1 VNGTSQNQIIIAG
14 AGIAGLAA
22 ALAFASRGFS
32 VQVFE
37 RAPQLEEVGAGIQLS
52 PNATRILARLGVLPA
67 LLKTAVCP
75 SAVLLRDGRTLAE
88 LARVPLGEAAEKRWQ
103 APYLALHR
111 ADLQS
116 ALLSPVVETPAIRL
130 VTNAA
135 ITGMAPSSA
144 GVTVTIAGE
153 AGRSEASGLLLIGA
167 DGVRSAVR
175 GLLGVSR
182 ESRYSGEIAWRTTL
196 PADSATG
203 MALLEATP
211 ADTVTAFLHSGF
223 HLIAYPVRG
232 GAAINLA
239 AFTAGAGLAEKWAGN
254 VDVAPLRKAMRATA
268 PVLSRL
274 ADEAGPWTAWPLHTV
289 DRRPPWTFPRVALI
303 GDAAHAMTPF
313 AAQGAAMAIEDA
325 WTLAASVAAAP
336 DDLAGT
342 LARWEAAR
350 RPRVEKVARRGAF
363 NRFAWHAS
371 GPVALARNLVL
382 KTWSPEKL
390 AADLDWLYGW
400 QPPDLLG
407 SGQLYSCSE

>member
-1 VNGTSQNQIIIAG
+1 VNGARPAEIIVAG

-37 RAPQLEEVGAGIQLS
+37 RAPQLEEVGAGLQLS
-52 PNATRILARLGVLPA
+52 PNATRILDRLGVLPA
-67 LLKTAVCP
+67 LLKTAVRP

-88 LARVPLGEAAEKRWQ
+88 LARVPLGEAAEKRWH

-111 ADLQS
+111 ADLQNT
-116 ALLSPVVETPAIRL
+116 LLSRVLETPSICL
-130 VTNAA
+130 VTGAA
-135 ITGMAPSSA
+135 ITGVAQSSV
-144 GVTVTIAGE
+144 GVAATIAGE
-153 AGRSEASGLLLIGA
+153 AGRTEAGGLLLVGA

-175 GLLGVSR
+175 AFLGTPR
-182 ESRYSGEIAWRTTL
+182 ESRYSGEVAWRTTL
-196 PADSATG
+196 PADSAAG
-203 MALLEATP
+203 RALREAASP
-211 ADTVTAFLHSGF
+211 EAVVAFLHSGF

-239 AFTAGAGLAEKWAGN
+239 AFTPGDGLANNWAGA
-254 VDVAPLRKAMRATA
+254 VDVAPLRHAMRTTA
-268 PVLSRL
+268 PALARL
-274 ADEAGPWTAWPLHTV
+274 ADEAGPWTAWPIHTV
-289 DRRPPWTFPRVALI
+289 DRRPPWTLPDGVALI

-325 WTLAASVAAAP
+325 WTLAANVAAAP
-336 DDLAGT
+336 GDLASA
-342 LARWEAAR
+342 LSRWEAER

-382 KTWSPEKL
+382 KTRPPEKL

-400 QPPDLLG
+400 EQPEL
-407 SGQLYSCSE
+407 

>member
-1 VNGTSQNQIIIAG
+1 VNGAPQNQIIIAG

-52 PNATRILARLGVLPA
+52 PNATRILDRLGVLPA
-67 LLKTAVCP
+67 LLKTAVRP
-75 SAVLLRDGRTLAE
+75 NAVSLRDGRTLAE
-88 LARVPLGEAAEKRWQ
+88 LARVPLGEAAERRWQ

-116 ALLSPVVETPAIRL
+116 ALLSRANETSGIRL
-130 VTNAA
+130 VTGAA
-135 ITGMAPSSA
+135 IASLAQSSA
-144 GVTVTIAGE
+144 GITVTTVGE
-153 AGRSEASGLLLIGA
+153 AGRSEASGLLLVGA

-175 GLLGVSR
+175 THFSPSR
-182 ESRYSGEIAWRTTL
+182 RSHYSGEVAWRTTL
-196 PADSATG
+196 PADSAVG
-203 MALLEATP
+203 RALLEATP

-254 VDVAPLRKAMRATA
+254 VDVSPLRSALRATA

-274 ADEAGPWTAWPLHTV
+274 ADEAGPWTAWPIHTV
-289 DRRPPWTFPRVALI
+289 DRRPPWTSPGVALI

-325 WTLAASVAAAP
+325 WTLAASVAASP
-336 DDLAGT
+336 RDLAGG
-342 LARWEAAR
+342 LAAWEAAR

-371 GPVALARNLVL
+371 GPVALVRNLVL
-382 KTWSPEKL
+382 KTRSPEKL

-400 QPPDLLG
+400 EPPDF
-407 SGQLYSCSE
+407 

>member
-1 VNGTSQNQIIIAG
+1 MNGARPTEIIVAG
-14 AGIAGLAA
+14 AGIAGLTA
-22 ALAFASRGFS
+22 ALAFASRGYA

-37 RAPQLEEVGAGIQLS
+37 RAPQLDEVGAGIQLS
-52 PNATRILARLGVLPA
+52 PNATRILARLDVLPA
-67 LLKTAVCP
+67 LLKTAARP
-75 SAVLLRDGRTLAE
+75 NAVLLRDGSTLAE
-88 LARVPLGEAAEKRWQ
+88 LARVPLGAAAEKRWQ

-116 ALLSPVVETPAIRL
+116 ALLSRVNETSGIRL
-130 VTNAA
+130 VTGAA
-135 ITGMAPSSA
+135 TTDLSQGSA

-153 AGRSEASGLLLIGA
+153 AARGEASGLLLVGA

-175 GLLGVSR
+175 THFGPSR
-182 ESRYSGEIAWRTTL
+182 QSRYSGEVAWRTTL
-196 PADSATG
+196 PADSAAG
-203 MALLEATP
+203 RALLEATSD
-211 ADTVTAFLHSGF
+211 DTVTAFLHSGF

-239 AFTAGAGLAEKWAGN
+239 AFMAGAGLAERWAGA
-254 VDVAPLRKAMRATA
+254 VDVAPLKNAMRATA

-274 ADEAGPWTAWPLHTV
+274 ADEAGPWTAWPIHTV
-289 DRRPPWTFPRVALI
+289 DRRPSWTFPGVALI

-325 WTLAASVAAAP
+325 WTLAATVAAAP
-336 DDLAGT
+336 DDPAAT
-342 LARWEAAR
+342 LAKWEASR

-382 KTWSPEKL
+382 KTRSSEKL

-400 QPPDLLG
+400 QPPDF
-407 SGQLYSCSE
+407 

>member
-1 VNGTSQNQIIIAG
+1 VNGARPTEIIIAG

-22 ALAFASRGFS
+22 ALAFVSRGYA

-67 LLKTAVCP
+67 LLKTAVRP
-75 SAVLLRDGRTLAE
+75 NAVFLRDGRTLAE

-116 ALLSPVVETPAIRL
+116 ALLARVNETSSIRL

-135 ITGMAPSSA
+135 VTGAAPSSA
-144 GVTVTIAGE
+144 AVTVTIADE
-153 AGRSEASGLLLIGA
+153 AGRGEASGALLVGA

-175 GLLGVSR
+175 AFFGPSR
-182 ESRYSGEIAWRTTL
+182 ESRYCGEVAWRTTL
-196 PADSATG
+196 PTDSAAG
-203 MALLEATP
+203 RELLEATP

-239 AFTAGAGLAEKWAGN
+239 AFTAGAGLAEKWTGN
-254 VDVAPLRKAMRATA
+254 VDVAPLRNAMRATA
-268 PVLSRL
+268 PALARL
-274 ADEAGPWTAWPLHTV
+274 ADDAGPWTAWPIHTV
-289 DRRPPWTFPRVALI
+289 DRRSSWTFPGVALI

-325 WTLAASVAAAP
+325 WTLAASVTAARG
-336 DDLAGT
+336 DLAGA
-342 LARWEAAR
+342 LAAWEGAR
-350 RPRVEKVARRGAF
+350 RPRIEKVARRGAF

-382 KTWSPEKL
+382 KTRSPEKL

-400 QPPDLLG
+400 APPDF
-407 SGQLYSCSE
+407 

>member
-1 VNGTSQNQIIIAG
+1 VNGAPQNQIIIAG

-52 PNATRILARLGVLPA
+52 PNATRILDRLGVLPA
-67 LLKTAVCP
+67 LLKTAVRP
-75 SAVLLRDGRTLAE
+75 NAVSLRDGRTLAE
-88 LARVPLGEAAEKRWQ
+88 LARVPLGEAAERRWQ

-116 ALLSPVVETPAIRL
+116 ALLSRANETSGIRL
-130 VTNAA
+130 VTGAA
-135 ITGMAPSSA
+135 VASLAQSSA
-144 GVTVTIAGE
+144 GITVTTVGE
-153 AGRSEASGLLLIGA
+153 AGRSEASGLLLVGA

-175 GLLGVSR
+175 THFSPSR
-182 ESRYSGEIAWRTTL
+182 RSHYSGEVAWRTTL
-196 PADSATG
+196 PADSAVG
-203 MALLEATP
+203 RALLEATP

-239 AFTAGAGLAEKWAGN
+239 AFTSARGLAETWSGHG
-254 VDVAPLRKAMRATA
+254 DVSPLRSALRATA

-274 ADEAGPWTAWPLHTV
+274 ADEAGPWTAWPIHTV
-289 DRRPPWTFPRVALI
+289 DRRPPWTFPGAALI

-325 WTLAASVAAAP
+325 WTLAASVAASP
-336 DDLAGT
+336 RDLAGG
-342 LARWEAAR
+342 LAAWEAAR

-371 GPVALARNLVL
+371 GPVALVRNLVL
-382 KTWSPEKL
+382 KTRSPEKL

-400 QPPDLLG
+400 EPPDF
-407 SGQLYSCSE
+407 